1 MAGGTFKMSQP
12 KVRPGTYVN
21 VKNGRQATAPSS
33 TRGVGVIPLI
43 GYDWGPRGQWIVV
56 SSDSPDGHLSEF
68 GRSIY
73 DDSNSAMIMLQLML
87 LGATTVYVYIPDGGK
102 AASGKTALDASKEM
116 TITAKYKGS
125 LGNKIKIV
133 SVENPAGGFDVS
145 VILDGSEVE
154 LFEGVK
160 TVDDLKDCSEYVTFT
175 GTGTLKAFASVSLTG
190 ATDDVSGNAG
200 ISDFLD
206 KSEKVRFNCMCFPS
220 TESSLQTALLTKIKY
235 IRESIG
241 WKCQAVAPNFSAN
254 YEGIINLVNSF
265 AYGEKELTTAEACAW
280 LAGATAGADYVTS
293 LTYTTVTGATYVVGE
308 MNNEA
313 SIEAIN
319 AGKTF
324 FSVDEAGEVIL
335 EYDINSRVKLD
346 SETPQDI
353 RKNRPLRVY
362 DTAAND
368 LLLMFPPNKFSNNED
383 GWNAME
389 GLGRSRLQLY
399 EDDGATTNINLDE
412 DFLVDRGKSSGDS
425 TYIRM
430 GLQAVDSAEKFYIDV
445 ITR

>member
-1 MAGGTFKMSQP
+1 MYQLFLM
-12 KVRPGTYVN
+12 VRKWN
-21 VKNGRQATAPSS
+21 CS
-33 TRGVGVIPLI
+33 
-43 GYDWGPRGQWIVV
+43 
-56 SSDSPDGHLSEF
+56 
-68 GRSIY
+68 
-73 DDSNSAMIMLQLML
+73 
-87 LGATTVYVYIPDGGK
+87 
-102 AASGKTALDASKEM
+102 
-116 TITAKYKGS
+116 
-125 LGNKIKIV
+125 
-133 SVENPAGGFDVS
+133 
-145 VILDGSEVE
+145 
-154 LFEGVK
+154 EGVK
-160 TVDDLKDCSEYVTFT
+160 TVEDLKDCSEYVTFT
-175 GTGTLKAFASVSLTG
+175 GAGTLKAFASVSLTG

-241 WKCQAVAPNFSAN
+241 WRCQAVAPNFSAN

-293 LTYTTVTGATYVVGE
+293 LTYKTVTGATYVVGE

-368 LLLMFPPNKFSNNED
+368 LLLMFPPNKFSNDED

-399 EDDGATTNINLDE
+399 EDDGATTNVNLDE